1 MMATKPVAYP
11 NLIASMQAVVESHQ
25 GIHDAIQQHA
35 QEHTAKIEAKRR
47 AISVQQDAE
56 KLMKS

>member
-1 MMATKPVAYP
+1 MATKPVAYP
-11 NLIASMQAVVESHQ
+11 NLIASMQSVVESHK

-35 QEHTAKIEAKRR
+35 QEHKATIEAKRR